1 MMIFGFGYCFNT
13 YHVSWTMET
22 QSSVLSMLER
32 DNEQTSNVPAGST
45 SSYRQKTSG
54 YILHNRLRALQSLEL
69 TCKCTLG

>member
-45 SSYRQKTSG
+45 STGRKPVVASYTTD
-54 YILHNRLRALQSLEL
+54 YEL
-69 TCKCTLG
+69 CNLWS